1 MNSGTDLSSGVLRLH
16 HHQRGSAYV
25 NDRRRQD
32 RREIR
37 LQQRESS
44 WLQKALFALGKAE
57 DTREKLADTR
67 NEEPFTYTIQLDDR
81 EISMEELEDAL
92 QSRIEY
98 LMETVRERRRRLR

>member
-1 MNSGTDLSSGVLRLH
+1 MS
-16 HHQRGSAYV
+16 
-25 NDRRRQD
+25 DRRRQQ

-57 DTREKLADTR
+57 DTREKLAETR
-67 NEEPFTYTIQLDDR
+67 DEEPFTYSVKLDDR
-81 EISMEELEDAL
+81 EITMEELEDAL

-98 LMETVRERRRRLR
+98 LMETVRERRRSLR